1 MSDCTIKKAE
11 EFLSNLSYSSEMSK
25 QTGLCESSGRSAS
38 QSFIETW
45 SSKDLEDVFT
55 GAPDEMVV
63 VRNTFIQLRKLAGV
77 EEYNTNHQNGGSIHP
92 DRFISAPA
100 GFGIPPVSL
109 PATGTS
115 PVISC
120 PVAVPEPRVEE
131 ASPSLVTQT
140 TVMVRNIPTR
150 ISSKTFTEV
159 VLASDPSVDD
169 IDFIYL
175 PIDFKTNKNLGYCFI
190 NFKDVSH
197 ASAFSDK
204 YNDKKYVFC
213 DTSEKKLQINWS
225 NRQGFVKNLEV
236 FTQTKMLD
244 TWPAHYRPLAQWKDE
259 LVPIDSQLLSSIL
272 GESAFIPK

>member
-1 MSDCTIKKAE
+1 MSDCTIRKAE
-11 EFLSNLSYSSEMSK
+11 EFLSNLSHSSELTQQIGSF
-25 QTGLCESSGRSAS
+25 ESSGRSGN

-45 SSKDLEDVFT
+45 SSKDLEEVFT

-63 VRNTFIQLRKLAGV
+63 VRNTFLQLRKLAEVDG
-77 EEYNTNHQNGGSIHP
+77 YYANH
-92 DRFISAPA
+92 RFISAPA
-100 GFGIPPVSL
+100 AFGIPPVS
-109 PATGTS
+109 ARGSS
-115 PVISC
+115 PVVSR
-120 PVAVPEPRVEE
+120 PVVVPETHVVEAIPSP
-131 ASPSLVTQT
+131 ASQT
-140 TVMVRNIPTR
+140 TIMVRNIPTR

-190 NFKDVSH
+190 NFKDTAH

-213 DTSEKKLQINWS
+213 DTSEKKLKINWS

-244 TWPAHYRPLAQWKDE
+244 TWPAQFRPLAQWKDE